1 MTTSE
6 AFEYC
11 KNIATKHYENFPVGL
26 FIPKSLKKYVYSIY
40 AFARFADDIADDE
53 NIPIEDR
60 KSGLLEWLN
69 MLDKCYEEKADH
81 PIFIALME
89 TKNKFQIPK
98 ELFENLIK
106 AFLMDIEKN
115 RFYSFDEILYYC
127 NYSAN
132 PIGRLIL
139 LLFKKN
145 NEENLLLSD
154 KICTALQIT
163 NFLQDVNLDLKKNR
177 IYFPLDD
184 FMKNNYSEVFF
195 FNKVMNQSFIN
206 IINNQIEKTEYLF
219 NEGEKLLRNLNGK
232 LKFEITL
239 TIIGGKSILD
249 KVKKNKEIIF
259 EKRPKLNLID
269 KIIILFKAIKK
280 WILT

>member
-1 MTTSE
+1 MTTTE

-11 KNIATKHYENFPVGL
+11 KNIAIKHYENFPVGL
-26 FIPKSLKKYVYSIY
+26 FIPKNLKKYVYSIY
-40 AFARFADDIADDE
+40 AFARFADDISDNE

-60 KSGLLEWLN
+60 KSGLFEWLN
-69 MLDKCYEEKADH
+69 MLDKCYEGKADH

-89 TKNKFQIPK
+89 TKNRFHIPK
-98 ELFENLIK
+98 ELFENLIN
-106 AFLMDIEKN
+106 AFLMDLEKN
-115 RFYSFDEILYYC
+115 RFNNFEELLNYC

-163 NFLQDVNLDLKKNR
+163 NFLQDVKLDLKKDR

-184 FMKNNYSEVFF
+184 FKKNNYSEENF
-195 FNKVMNQSFIN
+195 FNKIMNKNFIN
-206 IINNQIEKTEYLF
+206 IITNQIEKTENLF

-232 LKFEITL
+232 LKFEIAL
-239 TIIGGKSILD
+239 TIIGGKYILN
-249 KVKKNKEIIF
+249 KVKKHKQKIF
-259 EKRPKLNLID
+259 EKRPKLKFID
-269 KIIILFKAIKK
+269 KLIIIFIAIRK